1 MTILDFALV
10 AEPDLKK
17 KHRDFI
23 FSKGIL
29 NFSIYMKVTF
39 ISLGRVKASILNE
52 LNENVIEC
60 QKEKTGAP
68 DIISELPRTIH
79 RKHKSSSLMLRVNI
93 IRNMTMSFLDYN

>member
-1 MTILDFALV
+1 
-10 AEPDLKK
+10 
-17 KHRDFI
+17 
-23 FSKGIL
+23 
-29 NFSIYMKVTF
+29 MKVTF

-60 QKEKTGAP
+60 QKEQTGAP